1 MTAFR
6 GFLLHSTLLL
16 WAAWALAQVPLSR
29 ISTGGVCSSEVVTL
43 RTADEVRLQGIVFRV
58 SKPRASALLL
68 VHGYAG
74 NFYEAYF
81 PELAAAAAHAG
92 YDTLALNMRD
102 HDAGAKMYSF
112 TDNQADIA
120 AGAAYLRGLGHPDIA
135 ATVLVSGPGN
145 LFEWNVWQFG
155 REKAQATVD
164 EALTLQRAGREQ
176 DLMLVDL
183 GPMGKSSTPPVIF
196 SAYAVLIGCPTPT
209 KTLRRSRIQFSSFK
223 ERPTDSSKR
232 TSVSGCRWRRP
243 PVPPPCS

>member
-16 WAAWALAQVPLSR
+16 WAAWALAQAPLSR

-43 RTADEVRLQGIVFRV
+43 RTDDGVRLQGIVFRA

-102 HDAGAKMYSF
+102 HDAGAKMQLALPTCVGSAISAWLCSDKAWVQTASF
-112 TDNQADIA
+112 TT
-120 AGAAYLRGLGHPDIA
+120 RPPA
-135 ATVLVSGPGN
+135 AT
-145 LFEWNVWQFG
+145 
-155 REKAQATVD
+155 R
-164 EALTLQRAGREQ
+164 TLQLQ
-176 DLMLVDL
+176 
-183 GPMGKSSTPPVIF
+183 
-196 SAYAVLIGCPTPT
+196 C
-209 KTLRRSRIQFSSFK
+209 
-223 ERPTDSSKR
+223 
-232 TSVSGCRWRRP
+232 W
-243 PVPPPCS
+243 